1 MAAGRRSSIATPNGC
16 LPLIEQ
22 SIFPR
27 PSNRGLFEAGR
38 GGSFSKPLNHKEIMN
53 KSELIDH
60 IANQA
65 EINKAQA
72 GRALESMIGAVQ
84 STLRKG
90 GTVSLVGFGTF
101 SVLKRAAR
109 EGRNPRTGEKV
120 KIKAR
125 KSPKFAPGKALKE
138 ALNK

>member
-1 MAAGRRSSIATPNGC
+1 MAGRRASPTESC

-38 GGSFSKPLNHKEIMN
+38 GGSFSKPLTKETMN
-53 KSELIDH
+53 KADLIQH
-60 IANQA
+60 IADQADINQ
-65 EINKAQA
+65 AQA
-72 GRALESMIGAVQ
+72 GRALDAVIGAVRT
-84 STLRKG
+84 TLRKG
-90 GTVSLVGFGTF
+90 ESLTLVGFGTF
-101 SVLKRAAR
+101 GVTKRAAR
-109 EGRNPRTGEKV
+109 EGRNPRTGASI

-125 KSPKFAPGKALKE
+125 KVPKFSPGKGLKE